1 MAGGWRISEAEE
13 LTALRKARRD
23 ARTLRT
29 EEAWNRFARQVARCE
44 HLGLLNDED
53 VDEPSSVSH
62 EVEAAGRGDPPA
74 PSGDTPG
81 SAAPARRF
89 ATAD

>member
-13 LTALRKARRD
+13 LTALREARRD

-29 EEAWNRFARQVARCE
+29 EEAWNHFARQVARCE
-44 HLGLLNDED
+44 HLGLLDDDFEIPTPETLAAEPVP
-53 VDEPSSVSH
+53 VD
-62 EVEAAGRGDPPA
+62 DPRA
-74 PSGDTPG
+74 PSGDGSEPTPG
-81 SAAPARRF
+81 PRRY